1 MAGRLSVTR
10 LRCDYLVDP
19 RGIHSDPPLLSW
31 ELTSTTRNERQ
42 TAWQVRVA
50 SDRAR
55 LLVGDVD
62 RWDSGRVA
70 SDQTIQ
76 IPYGG
81 LRLASRSLAFW
92 QVRSWDSKG
101 DPSEWSSV
109 AVWETGLLRAEDWSA
124 VWASLPLPP
133 DDPLPGGINDGLDA
147 LTPAPLLRR
156 SFAIDRPVGRAR
168 LYATARGVYDARLNG
183 ERVGDHVLAPGW
195 TDYTR
200 RQPYQVYDVTE
211 RIVAGENVLGATVAP
226 GWFAGYV
233 SWGERAR
240 YYGTEPQL
248 LMQLEID
255 YDDGGR
261 DVIGTD
267 ASWRGSDGPVRYG
280 DLLMGEYHD
289 ARLEQTGWDSA
300 GFDASGWRPVRLSG
314 LNATPLVGDLAEPV
328 RALEEIESVSARAR
342 SPGTVIHDL
351 GQNLTGRARLRVSGP
366 AGSVVMIRYGERLDD
381 DGRLYTENLR
391 KARATD
397 TYVLHGH
404 GVEDFEPRFT
414 FHGFQY
420 IELTGDPDVVG
431 NAVVSGRFVG
441 SDLLRTGTFNCSSDD
456 VNQLAHNITWGQ
468 RDNFLSVPTDCPQ
481 RDERLGWLGD
491 AQVFVRTATTNMDVA
506 AFFRKWMV
514 DVIDAQRSDGAFS
527 DVAPRLG
534 TLNASAPAWADCGV
548 IVPWTL
554 WQVYGDT
561 RVIDE
566 SWAAMIR
573 YLEHVERNNPDG
585 LWVNDRGNDYGDWL
599 SIDAETPKELV
610 GTAFWAYDASLMAAM
625 ARATGRDTDAD
636 RYSRLFRRLADAF
649 ADTYVADDGRIL
661 GDTQTAY
668 LLPLHFGLLP
678 DGPRQRAVEHL
689 VANIRARSNR
699 LTTGF
704 VSVAYLCPVLT
715 AHGHADVAFD
725 LLFQDRFPSWL
736 YPIRQGAT
744 TIWERWDGWT
754 EDRGFQDVGMNSFN
768 HYSLGSVGEWLYR
781 AVAGIDCDP
790 EAPGFGRIRIAPTL
804 DDRLDWVDARY
815 HSVRGPIATRWERV
829 DGGLTLT
836 VEIPA
841 NTTADV
847 TIPNAGGAVVHE
859 GEQDASH
866 AAGVSRVWQEGDAT
880 LLSVGS
886 GRYRFMVG

>member
-19 RGIHSDPPLLSW
+19 SGIHSDPPLLSW
-31 ELTSTTRNERQ
+31 ELESNHRNQRQ
-42 TAWQVRVA
+42 TAWQIRVA
-50 SDRAR
+50 SNPER
-55 LLVGDVD
+55 LLAGAAD
-62 RWDSGRVA
+62 RWDSERVA

-81 LRLASRSLAFW
+81 PRLASRSMAFW
-92 QVRSWDSKG
+92 QVRSWDGDG
-101 DPSEWSSV
+101 DPSEWSEV
-109 AVWETGLLRAEDWSA
+109 AHWETGLLRAEDWSA
-124 VWASLPLPP
+124 FWASLPLPP
-133 DDPLPGGINDGLDA
+133 DAPLPGGINDGLDA
-147 LTPAPLLRR
+147 LVPAPLLRR
-156 SFAIDRPVGRAR
+156 SFTVDRPVRRAR
-168 LYATARGVYDARLNG
+168 LYATARGVYAARLNG
-183 ERVGDHVLAPGW
+183 EEVGDHALAPGW
-195 TDYTR
+195 VDYTR

-211 RIVAGENVLGATVAP
+211 RIVAGENVLGATVGP

-255 YDDGGR
+255 YDDGGQ
-261 DVIGTD
+261 DVIVTD
-267 ASWRGSDGPVRYG
+267 ESWRSSDGPVRYG

-289 ARLEQTGWDSA
+289 ARLERTGWDSA

-328 RALEEIESVSARAR
+328 RALEEIESVSAMVV
-342 SPGTVIHDL
+342 SPGTVIHNL

-366 AGSVVMIRYGERLDD
+366 AGSVVTIRYGERVDD
-381 DGRLYTENLR
+381 IGRLYTENLR

-397 TYVLHGH
+397 TYVLRGH
-404 GVEDFEPRFT
+404 GVEDFEPGFT

-420 IELTGDPDVVG
+420 IELTGDPDVIG

-441 SDLLRTGTFNCSSDD
+441 SDTPYAGTFSCSSDD
-456 VNQLAHNITWGQ
+456 INQLAHNIAWGQ

-514 DVIDAQRSDGAFS
+514 DVIDAQRADGAFP
-527 DVAPRLG
+527 DVAPRLS

-554 WQVYGDT
+554 WQVYGDA
-561 RVIDE
+561 RVIHE
-566 SWAAMIR
+566 SWSAMVR
-573 YLEHVERNNPDG
+573 YMDHLERNNPDG
-585 LWVNDRGNDYGDWL
+585 LWVNQRGADYGDWL
-599 SIDAETPKELV
+599 SIDAETSKELV
-610 GTAFWAYDASLMAAM
+610 GTAFWAWDASLMAAM
-625 ARATGRDTDAD
+625 ARATGRQAAAD
-636 RYSRLFRRLADAF
+636 RYGRLFRRLADAF
-649 ADTYVADDGRIL
+649 ADTYVSDDGRIL

-678 DGPRQRAVEHL
+678 DDLRQKAVEHL
-689 VANIRARSNR
+689 VVNIRARGNR

-715 AHGHADVAFD
+715 AHGHTDVAYD

-736 YPIRQGAT
+736 YPIRHGAT

-781 AVAGIDCDP
+781 TVAGIDSDP
-790 EAPGFGRIRIAPTL
+790 ETPGFGRVRIAPAL
-804 DDRLDWVDARY
+804 DVRLDWVDARY

-829 DGGLTLT
+829 NGGVVLT

-841 NTTADV
+841 NTTADIV
-847 TIPNAGGAVVHE
+847 IPNPDGAAVRV
-859 GEQDASH
+859 GDQDARD
-866 AAGVSRVWQEGDAT
+866 AVGVSAIRQQGDAT
-880 LLSVGS
+880 QVSIGS
-886 GRYRFMVG
+886 GRYRFSVG

>member
-1 MAGRLSVTR
+1 MAGRLKVTR

-19 RGIHSDPPLLSW
+19 LGIHSDPPLLSW
-31 ELTSTTRNERQ
+31 EVTSTARNQRQ

-50 SDRAR
+50 SDRER
-55 LLVGDVD
+55 LLAGDAD

-81 LRLASRSLAFW
+81 PRLASRSMAFW
-92 QVRSWDSKG
+92 QVRSWDGDG
-101 DPSEWSSV
+101 DPSEWSEI
-109 AVWETGLLRAEDWSA
+109 ARWETGLLRAEDWTA

-133 DDPLPGGINDGLDA
+133 DAPLPGGVNDGLDA

-156 SFAIDRPVGRAR
+156 SFTVDRPVRRAR
-168 LYATARGVYDARLNG
+168 LYATARGVYEARLNG
-183 ERVGDHVLAPGW
+183 ATVGDHGLAPGW

-200 RQPYQVYDVTE
+200 RQPYQVHDVTE
-211 RIVAGENVLGATVAP
+211 RIVAGVNVLGATVAP

-240 YYGTEPQL
+240 HYGTEPQL
-248 LMQLEID
+248 LMQLEIE
-255 YDDGGR
+255 YDDGKR
-261 DVIGTD
+261 DVIVTD
-267 ASWRGSDGPVRYG
+267 EGWRGSDGPVRYG

-289 ARLEQTGWDSA
+289 ARLERTGWDSA
-300 GFDASGWRPVRLSG
+300 GFDASGWHPVRLSG

-328 RALEEIESVSARAR
+328 RALEEIESVSATQVG
-342 SPGTVIHDL
+342 PGKVIHDL
-351 GQNLTGRARLRVSGP
+351 GQNLTGRARLRVSGA
-366 AGSVVMIRYGERLDD
+366 AGAVVTIRHGERLDS
-381 DGRLYTENLR
+381 DGRLYVENLR

-420 IELTGDPDVVG
+420 IELTGDPDVIG

-441 SDLLRTGTFNCSSDD
+441 SDTPHAGSFNCSSDD
-456 VNQLAHNITWGQ
+456 INQLAHNITWGQ

-491 AQVFVRTATTNMDVA
+491 AQVFVRTATTTMDVA

-514 DVIDAQRSDGAFS
+514 DVIDGQRADGAFP

-561 RVIDE
+561 RIIDE
-566 SWAAMIR
+566 SWPAMVR
-573 YLEHVERNNPDG
+573 YLEHLERNNPNG
-585 LWVNDRGNDYGDWL
+585 LWANERGNDYGDWL

-625 ARATGRDTDAD
+625 ARATGRHGDAD
-636 RYSRLFRRLADAF
+636 RYGRLFRRLADAF
-649 ADTYVADDGRIL
+649 ADAYVSHDGRIL

-668 LLPLHFGLLP
+668 LLPLHFGLLS
-678 DGPRQRAVEHL
+678 DDLRDQAVHHL
-689 VANIRARSNR
+689 VANIRARDNR

-715 AHGHADVAFD
+715 AHGYAYVAYD

-736 YPIRQGAT
+736 YSIR
-744 TIWERWDGWT
+744 
-754 EDRGFQDVGMNSFN
+754 
-768 HYSLGSVGEWLYR
+768 
-781 AVAGIDCDP
+781 
-790 EAPGFGRIRIAPTL
+790 
-804 DDRLDWVDARY
+804 
-815 HSVRGPIATRWERV
+815 
-829 DGGLTLT
+829 
-836 VEIPA
+836 
-841 NTTADV
+841 
-847 TIPNAGGAVVHE
+847 
-859 GEQDASH
+859 
-866 AAGVSRVWQEGDAT
+866 
-880 LLSVGS
+880 
-886 GRYRFMVG
+886 